1 MSDISSGQ
9 PATESDATAAP
20 STVQES
26 NTVPAAPETAQT
38 QVPENNA
45 NGQANAEPLTEEES
59 KYLKSQNL
67 DLAKFGIDSSN
78 HEAVDNFINLHKSM
92 RQTKS
97 QTQQSQAPATP
108 ADVLGQSQTQT
119 TPSVQQ
125 PVAQP
130 QATAPQ
136 PAPVQT
142 SAHGPSQLDIINMK
156 TYLDANYP
164 EVKDQLGTKEFYDGM
179 RSFGFS
185 PVNSNGEF
193 NVANI
198 MRYADILNTKAENTR
213 LKQQSNR
220 VNPGLIPDTDDR
232 IDVTQS
238 SLQVNNMTMNTA
250 ENIVM
255 SGNALIR
262 QGKALSAE
270 DQAVYNRAKE
280 IVQGKK

>member
-26 NTVPAAPETAQT
+26 NAVPAAPETAQT

-97 QTQQSQAPATP
+97 QAQQSQAPATP

-130 QATAPQ
+130 QATVPQ
-136 PAPVQT
+136 PAQT
-142 SAHGPSQLDIINMK
+142 SVHGPSQLDIINMK

-232 IDVTQS
+232 IDVTQN